1 MHVGV
6 SEIVVTPP
14 VGIILGGYSAR
25 KEPSCGVH
33 DDLHVRS
40 FCFVDKREVFLLV
53 VCEVLGLPLSFV
65 GETRAK
71 IARTIPIDPQNVLI
85 VATHTHSG
93 PDLPTFIRENLER
106 EWLTVFSN
114 QIVGSV
120 LVAWNNLSE
129 ACLKYSLGSVSG
141 IGVNRRNP
149 ATGLVDN
156 DVNVLVIEDKNKVK
170 RGVIFNYA
178 CHPVVLGPDNLLITA
193 DYPGFTSMA
202 LKKVYDNNL
211 CAAFTL
217 GACGDVNTGHSADLS
232 AIGEKIPGRT
242 FERAQSLGYK
252 LAGEVVKEVE
262 SSKEIE
268 DKLKAKH
275 LMVNLPLRKLPSLE
289 EAEKRLSFW
298 LGRLEEMKYDI
309 PSFLE
314 EEGQIKKEIVYAEVE
329 RDLAKEIKRRKA
341 QKEVKTE
348 LHVVVLGDVALVFL
362 PGEVFVEIGIDIKKM
377 SPFKNTIVITMAND
391 YFGYLPTRETFL
403 EGGYEA
409 VASPF
414 EENAAEIIE
423 QAIEKAFEDVQ
434 D

>member
-1 MHVGV
+1 M
-6 SEIVVTPP
+6 
-14 VGIILGGYSAR
+14 
-25 KEPSCGVH
+25 
-33 DDLHVRS
+33 
-40 FCFVDKREVFLLV
+40 V

-93 PDLPTFIRENLER
+93 PDLPTFMRENLER

-202 LKKVYDNNL
+202 LKRYTTIICVQ
-211 CAAFTL
+211 
-217 GACGDVNTGHSADLS
+217 LS
-232 AIGEKIPGRT
+232 LWVP
-242 FERAQSLGYK
+242 
-252 LAGEVVKEVE
+252 
-262 SSKEIE
+262 
-268 DKLKAKH
+268 
-275 LMVNLPLRKLPSLE
+275 
-289 EAEKRLSFW
+289 
-298 LGRLEEMKYDI
+298 
-309 PSFLE
+309 
-314 EEGQIKKEIVYAEVE
+314 
-329 RDLAKEIKRRKA
+329 
-341 QKEVKTE
+341 
-348 LHVVVLGDVALVFL
+348 VAMLILVIL
-362 PGEVFVEIGIDIKKM
+362 LI
-377 SPFKNTIVITMAND
+377 
-391 YFGYLPTRETFL
+391 
-403 EGGYEA
+403 
-409 VASPF
+409 
-414 EENAAEIIE
+414 
-423 QAIEKAFEDVQ
+423 
-434 D
+434 